1 MPVRHAALAAV
12 LTLALGATAASAA
25 PAPAKPKPAV
35 NLTERVTGK
44 ATVKAID
51 YASRHLTLATESG
64 DTVTMRV
71 PEEVRKFDQLKVGDV
86 IQATYARETEIAIS
100 QPGKPLPT
108 DAQTVLGARSAAGEA
123 PAALVGNHIVVTGA
137 VLSVDKANNTLKL
150 VSPAGG
156 QVHTVAV
163 RRPEGREALARLKPG
178 DKITAYVT
186 EALLISASPAK

>member
-12 LTLALGATAASAA
+12 VAAALAATAASAA
-25 PAPAKPKPAV
+25 PARPKPAV
-35 NLTERVTGK
+35 SLAERVTGK
-44 ATVKAID
+44 ATIKAID

-71 PEEVRKFDQLKVGDV
+71 PDEVRKFNQLKVGDV
-86 IQATYARETEIAIS
+86 IQATYAREMELAIS
-100 QPGKPLPT
+100 QPGKPLPA

-150 VSPAGG
+150 VSPSGG

-163 RRPEGREALARLKPG
+163 RRPEGRAALARLKPG

-186 EALLISASPAK
+186 EALLISTSPAN